1 MNVTDSTEL
10 TAPLSIPRLRADLK
24 GRVIA
29 PDDEGYDQARM
40 VVYGAIDRR
49 PAVIVKVADVDD
61 VVAVVRLARETG
73 LELAIRSGGHSGAG
87 HSVLKVLAGM
97 GPILPSR

>member
-1 MNVTDSTEL
+1 MSTTDSTEL
-10 TAPLSIPRLRADLK
+10 TAPLSIPRLRADLN

-29 PDDEGYDQARM
+29 PGDEGYDQARM

-61 VVAVVRLARETG
+61 VVARRAPRARDGPRT
-73 LELAIRSGGHSGAG
+73 RDPQRRPQRRRPQRQPRAG
-87 HSVLKVLAGM
+87 SC
-97 GPILPSR
+97 STCRT